1 MNDLT
6 CHFLSQTSFTALLR
20 LIFLISFSNSLCNT
34 ENKHTFYNHKEGFPY
49 NDKREKIQMIN
60 DEEFRQAFA
69 TAERYE
75 RYKLVR
81 TTGLIIIIIGIG
93 RFLLSWIID
102 QTFLHSLN
110 LEVKVVIVFRLVVQ
124 IILFITLVLTL
135 VYTYISTK
143 KTSIGQ
149 GGNIISVVDIQ
160 FGLAICIL
168 IYLTFFLQIIASVYF
183 EEVIGIFLVY
193 FILKRGIKNGLREC
207 FHLGLTLLVISLVE
221 VVGRIILVFALWN
234 HPVFIPIWTV
244 FYLSIAIIFM
254 IPYLVFGR
262 RIIKS
267 ATSILEEV

>member
-1 MNDLT
+1 MVPLRVV
-6 CHFLSQTSFTALLR
+6 FLTSFL
-20 LIFLISFSNSLCNT
+20 NSLCNT
-34 ENKHTFYNHKEGFPY
+34 ENKHIFYDHREGFPY
-49 NDKREKIQMIN
+49 TDKREKIQMIN

-81 TTGLIIIIIGIG
+81 TTGFIILIIGIG

-110 LEVKVVIVFRLVVQ
+110 LEVRVVIVFRLVVQ
-124 IILFITLVLTL
+124 IFLFLTLVLTL

-183 EEVIGIFLVY
+183 EEVIGIFLIY
-193 FILKRGIKNGLREC
+193 FILKRGIKNDFKEL
-207 FHLGLTLLVISLVE
+207 FHLGLVLLVISIIE
-221 VVGRIILVFALWN
+221 VGGRIILVFALWN
-234 HPVFIPIWTV
+234 HQVFIPIWTV
-244 FYLSIAIIFM
+244 FYLGIAVIFV
-254 IPYLVFGR
+254 IPYLIFGR

-267 ATSILEEV
+267 ASLILEEV